1 MRGAGESLRTP
12 VSHEETGVLFWL
24 AVRAPSSDRL
34 TSSWLTSA
42 EAAPTPRPFRFP
54 PDGALS
60 FVLTDEESVV
70 LASLLRPAVLAAAP
84 ALATPAAAVLL
95 PALAFVLT
103 RRRVELRL
111 SLG

>member
-1 MRGAGESLRTP
+1 M
-12 VSHEETGVLFWL
+12 
-24 AVRAPSSDRL
+24 
-34 TSSWLTSA
+34 
-42 EAAPTPRPFRFP
+42 
-54 PDGALS
+54 
-60 FVLTDEESVV
+60 

-84 ALATPAAAVLL
+84 ALVIASPAAAVLL

>member
-1 MRGAGESLRTP
+1 M
-12 VSHEETGVLFWL
+12 
-24 AVRAPSSDRL
+24 
-34 TSSWLTSA
+34 
-42 EAAPTPRPFRFP
+42 
-54 PDGALS
+54 LS
-60 FVLTDEESVV
+60 
-70 LASLLRPAVLAAAP
+70 SLLRPTVLAAAP

>member
-1 MRGAGESLRTP
+1 M
-12 VSHEETGVLFWL
+12 
-24 AVRAPSSDRL
+24 
-34 TSSWLTSA
+34 
-42 EAAPTPRPFRFP
+42 
-54 PDGALS
+54 
-60 FVLTDEESVV
+60 

-84 ALATPAAAVLL
+84 ALAVASPAAAVLL

>member
-1 MRGAGESLRTP
+1 M
-12 VSHEETGVLFWL
+12 
-24 AVRAPSSDRL
+24 
-34 TSSWLTSA
+34 
-42 EAAPTPRPFRFP
+42 PTPRPFRFP

-70 LASLLRPAVLAAAP
+70 LSSLLRPAVLAAAP
-84 ALATPAAAVLL
+84 ALGTPAAAVLL